1 MIEMGRCG
9 SKEQMPPTEARA
21 AQHETLNTTVLR
33 CWLSIAP
40 RIERS
45 HPGSCARRPRRGLWL
60 LSRPHSHQMA
70 SSAAVW
76 LLGGAATGFVVQPSI
91 RSCPLLPL
99 LRSTPTQMLLPASV
113 SVQLALTAAEW
124 NNAGMG
130 STRENPS
137 DIPAEFMVWG
147 LGSIALLITALAAA
161 IIFKVQRAG
170 VADEAAAQAIVSVS
184 EALAANESK
193 KERLKKKTKKARRD
207 NR

>member
-1 MIEMGRCG
+1 
-9 SKEQMPPTEARA
+9 
-21 AQHETLNTTVLR
+21 
-33 CWLSIAP
+33 
-40 RIERS
+40 
-45 HPGSCARRPRRGLWL
+45 
-60 LSRPHSHQMA
+60 MA

-91 RSCPLLPL
+91 RSCPPLPL
-99 LRSTPTQMLLPASV
+99 LRSTPQMLLPASV
-113 SVQLALTAAEW
+113 SMQLALTAAEW

-137 DIPAEFMVWG
+137 DIPAEFLVWG
-147 LGSIALLITALAAA
+147 LGSIALLITALVVA

-170 VADEAAAQAIVSVS
+170 VADEAAAQAIVNVS
-184 EALAANESK
+184 EALAANEQK